1 MSSPNPVVAPPH
13 VHILLD
19 RLHNESTTQEAALG
33 SYYSTAEGFDE
44 LMRDKFIA
52 LDQDKSQFVYQLVRA
67 IGAHNIVEVG
77 TSFGVSTIYL
87 ALAVGSNLEK
97 SGGKGTV
104 IATEKESAKAEKA
117 RQHWR
122 EAGDELVTRHID
134 LREGDLLETLK
145 DNVPILDFILL
156 DSTAW
161 AWAACASLT
170 VSSLGPGSLAGF
182 EDPRAK
188 NETRYGYCH

>member
-1 MSSPNPVVAPPH
+1 MDESFRLDWWMLRFLYEFAEPVDA
-13 VHILLD
+13 
-19 RLHNESTTQEAALG
+19 
-33 SYYSTAEGFDE
+33 
-44 LMRDKFIA
+44 
-52 LDQDKSQFVYQLVRA
+52 
-67 IGAHNIVEVG
+67 
-77 TSFGVSTIYL
+77 
-87 ALAVGSNLEK
+87 
-97 SGGKGTV
+97 
-104 IATEKESAKAEKA
+104 
-117 RQHWR
+117 
-122 EAGDELVTRHID
+122 TRHID

-145 DNVPILDFILL
+145 DNVPILDFVLL